1 MSDSFDIIY
10 NELQLESLDTASH
23 EQLLELISEKVA
35 WYLQNDPDLLM
46 SYLYRLDV
54 AEHKINSALS
64 FQAAEEP
71 NIGIG
76 KLILERQKQR
86 WSSKQKYKVDP
97 IEGWEF

>member
-1 MSDSFDIIY
+1 MNDSFEIIY
-10 NELQLESLDTASH
+10 NQLQLDSQETVSD
-23 EQLLELISEKVA
+23 EKLLEVISEKVA

-54 AEHKINSALS
+54 AEHKINQALS
-64 FQAAEEP
+64 FHAEEEP

-86 WSSKQKYKVDP
+86 WDSKKKYKVDP